1 METEQTPPERPERW
15 HRSRMIM
22 RNPIS
27 LAGMA
32 LAIVSLANIFIFV
45 LIDQIAIKASPYIG
59 ILAYMVSP
67 AFLVFGLFLMFV
79 GVLLE
84 RRKKVAPTAFY
95 PRIDLN
101 DPTQRSAVIS
111 FMTFLVVFVMV
122 SVAGSYKAY
131 EFTES
136 VQFCGQLCHT
146 VMSPEY
152 TAYQLSPHARVACAE
167 CHVGAGATWF
177 VKSKLS
183 GSSPGVRRAFNTFPR
198 PIPTPV
204 HNLRPAQETCEQ
216 CHWPKKFYGGQLK
229 VFTHYASDEKNTLRQ
244 IRMIIKTGG
253 GDPATGAPE
262 GIHWHM
268 NIANEIDYVA
278 ADEKHQV
285 IPYIHVE
292 DLQGRVT
299 EYYAK
304 DSTLTKDQ
312 IAKAASIAWI
322 ASTAT
327 TVPRTSTFRP
337 TWPSINPC
345 SRAASTSPCPS
356 SSRKRSRCSPR
367 NYDTT
372 DAAMQGIAKGHAR
385 FLREANIPTSRRPSS
400 SRFATP
406 STEVQQIFKRTTF
419 PEMKLNWQTHPNN
432 LGHFYYTGCFRCHD
446 GQHVSADGKVISRDC
461 NQCHTLLS
469 ETDGASS
476 VAATASPAFQHPVD
490 IGRSDPSKLRRLSH
504 RRRRPVR
511 GQRRDFFADQM
522 RPQRLSQASLPQ
534 LGDSFGA

>member
-1 METEQTPPERPERW
+1 MDSEQTPSPRQEAR
-15 HRSRMIM
+15 HGLRMLL
-22 RNPIS
+22 RNPVS

-32 LAIVSLANIFIFV
+32 LAIVSLANIFLFTV
-45 LIDQIAIKASPYIG
+45 IDQIAAKPSPYIG
-59 ILAYMVSP
+59 ILAYMAAP
-67 AFLVFGLFLMFV
+67 AFLVMGLLFMLA
-79 GVLLE
+79 GVLIE

-136 VQFCGQLCHT
+136 VEFCGQLCHT

-152 TAYQLSPHARVACAE
+152 TAYQHSPHARVACAE
-167 CHVGAGATWF
+167 CHVGGGAAWF
-177 VKSKLS
+177 VKSKLT
-183 GSSPGVRRAFNTFPR
+183 GSRQVYATLFKTYPR

-229 VFTHYASDEKNTLRQ
+229 VFNHYGNDEKNTLRQ

-268 NIANEIDYVA
+268 NIANKIDYVA
-278 ADEKHQV
+278 ADEKRQT

-304 DSTLTKDQ
+304 DSTLSKDQ
-312 IAKAASIAWI
+312 IAKAPRHHMDCVDCHNRPTHIFVPPDLAIDQSLLARRLDISLPFIKQQAVTVLTGTYTTTDDAMRGI
-322 ASTAT
+322 ASGLQDFYEKKYPNVANGKQ
-327 TVPRTSTFRP
+327 VE
-337 TWPSINPC
+337 I
-345 SRAASTSPCPS
+345 
-356 SSRKRSRCSPR
+356 R
-367 NYDTT
+367 N
-372 DAAMQGIAKGHAR
+372 AV
-385 FLREANIPTSRRPSS
+385 
-400 SRFATP
+400 
-406 STEVQQIFKRTTF
+406 TEVQEIFRRTTF
-419 PEMKLNWQTHPNN
+419 PEMKVNWQTHPNN
-432 LGHFYYTGCFRCHD
+432 LGHYFFNGCFRCHD

-461 NQCHTLLS
+461 NQCHSLMS
-469 ETDGASS
+469 QTDGTVSS
-476 VAATASPAFQHPVD
+476 VAPAAPQTFKHPVD
-490 IGRSDPSKLRRLSH
+490 IGDLTQVSC
-504 RRRRPVR
+504 
-511 GQRRDFFADQM
+511 ADCHTGGVG
-522 RPQRLSQASLPQ
+522 P
-534 LGDSFGA
+534 